1 MWVQLPPFPL
11 DFHLNTEYTLN
22 METITFDITNIGWV
36 LSLVLGGILY
46 HKSLTMKMQEMRRE
60 VNEAN
65 RGINSY
71 MDESL
76 ADIRRQVYNIEKDMG
91 KSDSPSKNYYNS
103 GV

>member
-1 MWVQLPPFPL
+1 
-11 DFHLNTEYTLN
+11 

-36 LSLVLGGILY
+36 LSLVLGAVLY
-46 HKSLTMKMQEMRRE
+46 NFSIKMKLDAIRRE
-60 VNEAN
+60 MHDAN

-76 ADIRRQVYNIEKDMG
+76 ADIRRQVYNIEKG
-91 KSDSPSKNYYNS
+91 FEKSDSPSKNYYNS

>member
-1 MWVQLPPFPL
+1 
-11 DFHLNTEYTLN
+11 

-36 LSLVLGGILY
+36 LSLVLGAVLY
-46 HKSLTMKMQEMRRE
+46 NFSMKMKLDAIRRE
-60 VNEAN
+60 MQDAN

-91 KSDSPSKNYYNS
+91 KSETPSKNYYNS

>member
-1 MWVQLPPFPL
+1 
-11 DFHLNTEYTLN
+11 

-36 LSLVLGGILY
+36 LSLVLGAVLY
-46 HKSLTMKMQEMRRE
+46 NFSMKMKMDAIRRE
-60 VNEAN
+60 MQEAN

-91 KSDSPSKNYYNS
+91 KPETPSKNYYNS

>member
-1 MWVQLPPFPL
+1 
-11 DFHLNTEYTLN
+11 

-36 LSLVLGGILY
+36 VSLVLGVVLY
-46 HKSLTMKMQEMRRE
+46 NFSIKMKLDAIRRE
-60 VNEAN
+60 MQEAN

-76 ADIRRQVYNIEKDMG
+76 ADLRRQVHMIEKDMG
-91 KSDSPSKNYYNS
+91 KSETPSKNYYNS